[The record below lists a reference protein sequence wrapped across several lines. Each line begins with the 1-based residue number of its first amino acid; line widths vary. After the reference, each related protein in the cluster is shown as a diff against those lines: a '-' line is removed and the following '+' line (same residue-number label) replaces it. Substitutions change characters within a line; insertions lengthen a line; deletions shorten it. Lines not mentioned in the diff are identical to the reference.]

1 MQLMIER
8 ERFCFQGQVWE
19 LAAFWDSLRELGLSG
34 LSVREYLQR
43 QLH

>member
-1 MQLMIER
+1 MQIIIER

-19 LAAFWDSLRELGLSG
+19 LEAFWDSLRELGLSG
-34 LSVREYLQR
+34 LTVGEYLKQ